1 MTPFR
6 SEVAFASLV
15 TYCPRGDGAEIR
27 KSQTLMRQLKGNR
40 MLLRAESAAAFVSRR
55 LREMSPPSVI
65 AFLAS
70 DVALVPV
77 PRSSLQKRGAL
88 WPALEIAHA
97 LHAQGFG
104 SRVLTCLTRQ
114 TAVGK
119 AAIASP
125 RDRPRARAHFDS
137 LEVVAPVDLPASVTL
152 IDDVITRG
160 AQMLGAAWR
169 IWSVR
174 PDVVVRGFAV
184 MRTISRPEDFS
195 TVAAPCVRRVTLG
208 RDEDC
213 HRTP

>member
-6 SEVAFASLV
+6 SEFEFASLAA
-15 TYCPRGDGAEIR
+15 YCPRGDGTEIR

-40 MLLRAESAAAFVSRR
+40 MLRDESAAAFVSRR
-55 LREMSPPSVI
+55 LREMSPPAAV
-65 AFLAS
+65 AVLGS

-77 PRSSLQKRGAL
+77 PRSSLQKAGAL
-88 WPALEIAHA
+88 WPALEIAQA

-104 SRVLTCLTRQ
+104 SRVLRCLHRH

-119 AAIASP
+119 AATASP
-125 RDRPRARAHFDS
+125 KDRPRARIHFDS
-137 LEVVAPVDLPASVTL
+137 LEVVAPMDLPASVTL
-152 IDDVITRG
+152 VDDVITRG

-169 IWSVR
+169 IWAAR

-184 MRTISRPEDFS
+184 IRTISRPEEFS
-195 TVAAPCVRRVTLG
+195 AIAAPCAGRVTLG

-213 HRTP
+213 YRVP